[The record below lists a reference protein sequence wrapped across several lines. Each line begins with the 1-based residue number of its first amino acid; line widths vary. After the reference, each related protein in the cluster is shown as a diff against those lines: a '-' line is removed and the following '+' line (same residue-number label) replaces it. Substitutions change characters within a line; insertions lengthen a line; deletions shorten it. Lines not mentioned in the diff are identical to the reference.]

1 MTTGSPKPS
10 SKKPSSS
17 KPLPNPVFFTDRDLG
32 HLLPETLRERGLT
45 VERHDDH
52 FGPLT
57 PDVEWLEEVG
67 RKGWVALSHNKQIRY
82 NSEERDMVM
91 RARVPLFL
99 LIGKHSHPVLAQNLI
114 QTIPKLL
121 RFLGTHRPPF
131 IARIYRA
138 REDLFFAGAPGRVQ
152 LWLSHQ
158 DWLGRKRP

>member
-1 MTTGSPKPS
+1 VTTGSPKPS

-32 HLLPETLRERGLT
+32 HLLPETLREGGLI

-67 RKGWVALSHNKQIRY
+67 RRGWVALSHNKQIRY

-91 RARVPLFL
+91 RAGVPLFL
-99 LIGKHSHPVLAQNLI
+99 LIGKHPHPVLAQNLV
-114 QTIPKLL
+114 QTIPRLL
-121 RFLGTHRPPF
+121 GFLEDHEPPF

-138 REDLFFAGAPGRVQ
+138 PEERFLDRAPGRVQ
-152 LWLSHQ
+152 LWLAYE
-158 DWLGRKRP
+158 DWSERYGP